1 MADGRILSESDYEKL
16 QQLFER
22 ERRRQGNPRSRSP
35 HSDEI
40 DFLPPEVYVARVPT
54 GGIAPT
60 SAGTGTGTGDDIEGV
75 DCDIYRM
82 VFTGDHTGRLVSANF
97 QRTVY
102 NPFIARVPAGWALV
116 ARDKYGIWY
125 CSASNAGDDDEPPV
139 DLTGPGGGSCA
150 LARIKSTDCILATGP
165 LNAVTMTGGGP
176 WTSTGFKYLDVTD
189 GTIVATWNTTTGFL
203 DVTVDGMILMNCGNG
218 CYTGGPLTGH
228 VRSGTDTT
236 DVCEG
241 EVFTVCLTCTCCPT
255 GIWDGP
261 GWYCV
266 NVLTDGTG
274 TGTTAGYCEA
284 LELNDS
290 HKCDPD
296 IIICSGKYNSQ
307 AEAEAACGTYTCL
320 EPAVAPATLT
330 ATMTVTGG
338 GSCSADDG
346 MIWSMVNDG
355 VTTPLFYSG
364 TAVADGGDIGVQIH
378 CIDGVWD
385 FQSTGFVL
393 CQFRDSGATPFN
405 LDDGVVISTSPL
417 HVRFTGQYGGGL
429 CTNCGGTFVDVQVD
443 VQE

>member
-139 DLTGPGGGSCA
+139 DLTGPGGGSCS
-150 LARIKSTDCILATGP
+150 LARIKTTDCILATGP

-296 IIICSGKYNSQ
+296 IIICSGRYNTQ
-307 AEAEAACGTYTCL
+307 AEAEAACGLGPCALPPGIDAATKLYAVVNAVPMEL
-320 EPAVAPATLT
+320 FYNVLSPAGQREYVGASGDYSLTVTVDTDSCT
-330 ATMTVTGG
+330 ATFYLIDIVCG
-338 GSCSADDG
+338 D
-346 MIWSMVNDG
+346 VNTDLILDN
-355 VTTPLFYSG
+355 VTTSFHGTYSATGLTCGLG
-364 TAVADGGDIGVQIH
+364 TVDYDIEVSAAPI
-378 CIDGVWD
+378 
-385 FQSTGFVL
+385 
-393 CQFRDSGATPFN
+393 
-405 LDDGVVISTSPL
+405 
-417 HVRFTGQYGGGL
+417 
-429 CTNCGGTFVDVQVD
+429 
-443 VQE
+443 